1 MNKIDLRR
9 IDLNL
14 LVVFD
19 VLMAERSVTRAA
31 GRLGRTQSALS
42 HALARLRAQLDDPLL
57 VKAGGRMEASPFA
70 EGLVEEV
77 RVILSNIRRVLVP
90 PQAFD
95 AATTRREF
103 RVASPDLSEAFFP
116 RLAEHVRREAP
127 LATLEWVTRDEH
139 AALKVA
145 EGQID
150 IALAPAIQALPDGL
164 AYAELPPFKWASFVR
179 AGHPALKGWGK
190 AAWAKWP
197 HVAVR
202 IDARIASPVDAAFG
216 GTREQR
222 PGQRRIGAW
231 VPHFSAVAPLLART
245 DMIAA
250 LPMLVMADRL
260 ERYGLIARK
269 APIRIEP
276 MPYRLVWSARLAKD
290 PAMRW
295 LHAHVEKAL
304 GEVLAAA
311 DAAMPA

>member
-42 HALARLRAQLDDPLL
+42 HALARLREQLDDPLL
-57 VKAGGRMEASPFA
+57 VKTGGRMEASPFA

-95 AATTRREF
+95 AATTTREF
-103 RVASPDLSEAFFP
+103 RVASPDLSESFFA
-116 RLAEHVRREAP
+116 RLAERVRKEAP
-127 LATLEWVTRDEH
+127 LATLEWVARDEH
-139 AALKVA
+139 ATLKVA

-150 IALAPAIQALPDGL
+150 IALAPAIQGLPDGL
-164 AYAELPPFKWASFVR
+164 ACSGLAPFRWASFVR

-190 AAWAKWP
+190 TAWIKWP

-202 IDARIASPVDAAFG
+202 IDARIASPVDAAFDAS
-216 GTREQR
+216 TRQR
-222 PGQRRIGAW
+222 ESQRRIAAW

-245 DMIAA
+245 DMIAT
-250 LPMLVMADRL
+250 LPMVVMADRL
-260 ERYGLIARK
+260 ERYGLIALK
-269 APIRIEP
+269 TPIRIEP
-276 MPYRLVWSARLAKD
+276 MPHQLVWSARLAKE

-295 LHAHVEKAL
+295 LHAQVEKAL
-304 GEVLAAA
+304 SEVLAAA
-311 DAAMPA
+311 EAAMPN